1 MAGSRL
7 YFSADD
13 RAVGEEL
20 WALDLGAVP
29 GPCAPSATTLCLGGH
44 FRVEASWMVSG
55 RTGAGRAVPLTADTG
70 GFWFFG
76 AENVEVVLKVL
87 DGRPVNQHR
96 WVFYGALS
104 DVEYHLTVTDTE
116 TGLTRRYVNPA
127 GQLASVADTTGF
139 GRLGA
144 FAVAQRPGAAPRR
157 RAGVEPA
164 AANAG
169 PCVAAPKRLCLSDG
183 RFAVEAT
190 WKDFA
195 GHSGH
200 GTAVPLTGDTGWFW
214 FFGPTNVEVI
224 LKVLDGTPVNGKH
237 WVFYGALS
245 NVEYTLKVTDTQTG
259 AVRTYTNPSGNLASV
274 ADTGAF

>member
-1 MAGSRL
+1 M
-7 YFSADD
+7 
-13 RAVGEEL
+13 
-20 WALDLGAVP
+20 
-29 GPCAPSATTLCLGGH
+29 
-44 FRVEASWMVSG
+44 
-55 RTGAGRAVPLTADTG
+55 
-70 GFWFFG
+70 
-76 AENVEVVLKVL
+76 
-87 DGRPVNQHR
+87 
-96 WVFYGALS
+96 FYGALS
-104 DVEYHLTVTDTE
+104 DVEYHLAVTDTE

-144 FAVAQRPGAAPRR
+144 FAAAPRSRAGAAPRR

-164 AANAG
+164 AATAG
-169 PCVAAPKRLCLSDG
+169 PCVATPKRLCLSDG
-183 RFAVEAT
+183 RFAVEA
-190 WKDFA
+190 DLE
-195 GHSGH
+195 GLRRPQRP

-245 NVEYTLKVTDTQTG
+245 NVEYTLKVTDTRTG